1 MAIDQVKTI
10 NELERLPQLLGNYAA
25 AISTGAATG
34 SATIDQIRE
43 YVRQTLDNDFFQTGM
58 MIPYG
63 GDNAPQGWLKCDG
76 SAISRETYADLFA
89 VIGTKYGS
97 GDGSTTFNIPNLTS
111 PVFSGTLPVV
121 GNGSPVNFIIER
133 TGDNAKALRTWWSD
147 PGHNGDLFMY
157 RTSSSNVNKL
167 PQGVNGE
174 NSFNNTT
181 NLVGLSED
189 KNFSGMIARAE
200 TTNINMIIK
209 Y

>member
-63 GDNAPQGWLKCDG
+63 GNNAPQGWLKCDG

-121 GNGSPVNFIIER
+121 GNG
-133 TGDNAKALRTWWSD
+133 KALGIFDGERHLGLKGGAGYGISLGSGT
-147 PGHNGDLFMY
+147 NCY
-157 RTSSSNVNKL
+157 NVN
-167 PQGVNGE
+167 
-174 NSFNNTT
+174 
-181 NLVGLSED
+181 VGLNIGGSIGGRE
-189 KNFSGMIARAE
+189 NFSAGLTTQEGNSGVIVNLKN
-200 TTNINMIIK
+200 TNISMIIK